1 MSDLVVILTEN
12 ICSNFKRL
20 LRSKELLTAEDRTLL
35 STFIG
40 KSSSFELLYKIS
52 RDGCSASKF
61 HQSCDY
67 KGPTVTVLYNTEN
80 SVYGGFLAGD
90 WKEGNSSTSIAD
102 KRAFLFTLHFNG
114 VSKPRKYS
122 VIKPYHAAFAF
133 REFGPTFGAGDLRD
147 IAETKGFA
155 NERKKMSS
163 FRKREMQNYR
173 YDDTTVDLL
182 TFYGTVEPIVD
193 RYAGTHFYELNG
205 KADFRHAYDGG
216 NESMNAINNGHMC
229 VFDLEVYKVK
239 DVTVAKSSLC
249 QNPSDKTW
257 RESPCWDEQTFRK
270 LKDSVS
276 NYKPLDDSGLSEVN
290 ILLVGQIGAGKSSFF
305 NTVNSIFRGEV
316 TARACAGNS
325 QHSLTTVFRKYR
337 IRNPETGG
345 YLNFRL
351 CDTRGIEEDMCIKH
365 QDMASLLDGHLPDQ
379 HKFNPAA
386 HATEKDP
393 GFKIKPTF
401 KDKIHCVAFVM
412 DSSSIDVLQGSTS
425 QKLAEFHSLMIERG
439 IPQTVYL
446 TKLDKICPLVDDDVR
461 RIFNS
466 EACKQAVNK
475 AAEVIGLPRSHVFP
489 VKNYEKETQLQIPVD
504 ILALSALR
512 QTLVY
517 ADDYLEDQ
525 FELSQT
531 EEQLQLLKLEDP
543 NYHIFFYSKVVN

>member
-1 MSDLVVILTEN
+1 MGI
-12 ICSNFKRL
+12 
-20 LRSKELLTAEDRTLL
+20 KELLTAEDRTQL

-61 HQSCDY
+61 HQSCDN

-80 SVYGGFLAGD
+80 SVYGGFLAAD
-90 WKEGNSSTSIAD
+90 WKEGHSSTIISD
-102 KRAFLFTLHFNG
+102 KKAFLFTLHFNG

-122 VIKPYHAAFAF
+122 VIKPSHAAFVSK
-133 REFGPTFGAGDLRD
+133 EFGPTFGAGNVLDFV
-147 IAETKGFA
+147 ESKSFA
-155 NERKKMSS
+155 KDRRKLSAYGKW
-163 FRKREMQNYR
+163 ELQNYHFE
-173 YDDTTVDLL
+173 DTTVDLL
-182 TFYGTVEPIVD
+182 TFYGSVEPIVET
-193 RYAGTHFYELNG
+193 YAGTPFYKLNG
-205 KADFRHAYDGG
+205 KADFRYAYERGK
-216 NESMNAINNGHMC
+216 ESMNTINNGHMC

-239 DVTVAKSSLC
+239 DVTVGKSLHCPNLS
-249 QNPSDKTW
+249 SKAW
-257 RESPCWDEQTFRK
+257 RDPPFWDEQ
-270 LKDSVS
+270 LE
-276 NYKPLDDSGLSEVN
+276 DSGLSEVN

-325 QHSLTTVFRKYR
+325 QHSLTTVYRKYR
-337 IRNPETGG
+337 IRNPESCG

-351 CDTRGIEEDMCIKH
+351 CDTRGIEDDMCIKH
-365 QDMASLLDGHLPDQ
+365 QDMVSLLDGQLPDQ

-393 GFKIKPTF
+393 GFKAKPTF
-401 KDKIHCVAFVM
+401 KDKIHCVAFVL
-412 DSSSIDVLQGSTS
+412 DSSSIDVIQESVS

-439 IPQTVYL
+439 IPQIVYL
-446 TKLDKICPLVDDDVR
+446 TKLDKICPFVDEDIR
-461 RIFNS
+461 RIFSS
-466 EACKQAVNK
+466 EACKQAVDK

-489 VKNYEKETQLQIPVD
+489 VKNYEKETQRQISVD
-504 ILALSALR
+504 ILALSAVR

-531 EEQLQLLKLEDP
+531 EEQLQLLKL
-543 NYHIFFYSKVVN
+543 